1 MRNAISW
8 HAASWKVTQR
18 RDSMGA
24 MRTVRTLL
32 LVLGLAALA
41 MGCGGK
47 NKKGSTAGGGE
58 GSGVGDT
65 HAGNANKG
73 SADTGAGGAKDPNL
87 QDVVYFEFDKSDLD
101 EAAKAKLE
109 ENAEWLKKDPVRTV
123 TIEGH
128 TDEVGTPEYN
138 LGLGERRAQASRDY
152 LLRLGI
158 DPKRVSIITFG
169 EEKPAGSEDSQNR
182 RSVFIATKKK

>member
-1 MRNAISW
+1 M
-8 HAASWKVTQR
+8 T
-18 RDSMGA
+18 A

-32 LVLGLAALA
+32 VVLGLTAVAA
-41 MGCGGK
+41 GCGGK
-47 NKKGSTAGGGE
+47 NKKASTAGGGD

-65 HAGNANKG
+65 HSGNANKG
-73 SADTGAGGAKDPNL
+73 SADTGTGGAKDPNL

-109 ENAEWLKKDPVRTV
+109 ENAEWLKKDPARTV

-138 LGLGERRAQASRDY
+138 LGLGERRAQTSRDY
-152 LLRLGI
+152 LIHLGI
-158 DPKRVSIITFG
+158 DAKRVSIITYG
-169 EEKPAGSEDSQNR
+169 EEKPAGTEDAKNR